1 MSSGTSSGSGA
12 AGAVYASS
20 GTGSG
25 AGGTGAAVCRYLASL
40 CPGRVSSVT
49 LYGGASSREGGLSR
63 ELEAAGADLSAF
75 VDGANASEWSAPYL
89 KWAADKGLVE
99 GYDEPAGKR
108 LAPGENASRERA
120 ATVLMRAFYLGVLK

>member
-1 MSSGTSSGSGA
+1 
-12 AGAVYASS
+12 
-20 GTGSG
+20 
-25 AGGTGAAVCRYLASL
+25 
-40 CPGRVSSVT
+40 
-49 LYGGASSREGGLSR
+49 
-63 ELEAAGADLSAF
+63 LSAF
-75 VDGANASEWSAPYL
+75 VDGADASEWSAPYL

>member
-1 MSSGTSSGSGA
+1 MTFEQLVTILGRLCA
-12 AGAVYASS
+12 A
-20 GTGSG
+20 
-25 AGGTGAAVCRYLASL
+25 
-40 CPGRVSSVT
+40 PG
-49 LYGGASSREGGLSR
+49 
-63 ELEAAGADLSAF
+63 ELERPGGDLSAF
-75 VDGANASEWSAPYL
+75 VDGADASEWSVPYI